1 MKHIRPAIAFTLF
14 FIVLG
19 GFAFPAIVYGLA
31 QALFPSQAN
40 GSFVKD
46 SNGNIVGSALIA
58 QGFTKPEYFHPRPS
72 AAGNGY
78 DATNSGATNLGP
90 TSDKLFNGVHD
101 PKHPSGVFDGVKDL
115 AVKYRTENLLAAD
128 AQIPPDAVTRSA
140 SGLDPD
146 ISIENA
152 QLQVKRIA
160 IARGITPD
168 KLTDLISSHT
178 ENGFAGIYGDP
189 HVNVLELNLA
199 LDKLTGH

>member
-1 MKHIRPAIAFTLF
+1 MKHLRPAIVFTLF
-14 FIVLG
+14 FIVFG
-19 GFAFPAIVYGLA
+19 GLAFPAVVFGLA

-46 SNGNIVGSALIA
+46 SKGNVVGSSLIA

-101 PKHPSGVFDGVKDL
+101 PKNPSGDFDGVKDL
-115 AVKYRTENLLAAD
+115 AAKYRAENLLAAD
-128 AQIPPDAVTRSA
+128 APIPPDAVTRSA

-152 QLQVKRIA
+152 KLQVKRIA
-160 IARGITPD
+160 TARGITSD
-168 KLTDLISSHT
+168 KVDELISAHT
-178 ENGFAGIYGDP
+178 TSGFIGIYGDP

-199 LDKLTGH
+199 LDKMTGH

>member
-1 MKHIRPAIAFTLF
+1 MKHLRPAIAFTLF

-19 GFAFPAIVYGLA
+19 GLAFPAVVYGLA
-31 QALFPSQAN
+31 QVLFPHQAN
-40 GSFVKD
+40 GSFVTDAK
-46 SNGNIVGSALIA
+46 GNVVGSSLIA
-58 QGFTKPEYFHPRPS
+58 QGFAKPEYFHPRPS

-101 PKHPSGVFDGVKDL
+101 PKNPSGDFDGVKDL
-115 AVKYRTENLLAAD
+115 AMKYRAENGLEGNAPV
-128 AQIPPDAVTRSA
+128 PPDAVTRSA

-146 ISIENA
+146 ISVENA
-152 QLQVKRIA
+152 NLQALRIA
-160 IARGITPD
+160 TARNISVDEVIG
-168 KLTDLISSHT
+168 LISANT
-178 ENGFAGIYGDP
+178 TNGFAGIYGDP